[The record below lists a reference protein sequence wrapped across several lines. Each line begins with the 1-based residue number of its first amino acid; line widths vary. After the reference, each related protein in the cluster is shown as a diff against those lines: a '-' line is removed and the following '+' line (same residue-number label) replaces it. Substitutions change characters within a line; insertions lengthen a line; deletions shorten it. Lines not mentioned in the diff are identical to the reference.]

1 MRYLWLVLVL
11 VLVGCATKVPSFMV
25 VPQIFWPQN
34 AELQG
39 AQFSFSVVDMRPR
52 PQTLTIKQGSNEN
65 HYRTSNDVRLQ
76 LENTLTSALREKG
89 ANVDSQHGVQ
99 FKIQINQL
107 QANVL
112 QRPIDHQVVNQV
124 TLTVFIQSDNGT
136 FSKSYA
142 GDSNYTAP
150 FKVDLAAVERELRIL
165 TEQVL
170 NQLLQDPTWKDA
182 LN

>member
-1 MRYLWLVLVL
+1 MRYLWLILALVL
-11 VLVGCATKVPSFMV
+11 AGCATKVPSFMV
-25 VPQIFWPQN
+25 VPQVFWPQTT
-34 AELQG
+34 ELQG
-39 AQFSFSVVDMRPR
+39 AQFGFVVADMRPR
-52 PQTLTIKQGSNEN
+52 PQSLTIKQGSNEN

-76 LENTLTSALREKG
+76 LEQTIANALREKG
-89 ANVDSQHGVQ
+89 ANLDQQHSVQ
-99 FKIQINQL
+99 LKIQMNQL

-112 QRPIDHQVVNQV
+112 QRPLDHQVVNQV
-124 TLTVFIQSDNGT
+124 ALTVFIQSDNGT

-142 GDSNYTAP
+142 GDSSYTAP

-170 NQLLQDPTWKDA
+170 NQLLQDPTWKEA

>member
-1 MRYLWLVLVL
+1 MRYLLLIALLVLTS
-11 VLVGCATKVPSFMV
+11 CATKVPSFMV
-25 VPQIFWPQN
+25 VPQVFWPQ
-34 AELQG
+34 ATELQG
-39 AQFSFSVVDMRPR
+39 AQFSFGVVDMRPR
-52 PQTLTIKQGSNEN
+52 PQSLTIKQGNNEN

-76 LENTLTSALREKG
+76 LEETVANALRDKG
-89 ANVDSQHGVQ
+89 AIINNQHSVQ
-99 FKIQINQL
+99 LKIQMNQL

-112 QRPIDHQVVNQV
+112 QRPLDHQVVNQV
-124 TLTVFIQSDNGT
+124 ALTVFIQSDNGT

-142 GDSNYTAP
+142 GDSSYTAP

-170 NQLLQDPTWKDA
+170 NQLLQDPAWKAA

>member
-1 MRYLWLVLVL
+1 MRYLWLILALVL
-11 VLVGCATKVPSFMV
+11 AGCATKVPSFMV
-25 VPQIFWPQN
+25 VPQIFWPQTT
-34 AELQG
+34 ELQG
-39 AQFSFSVVDMRPR
+39 TQFGFAVADMRPR
-52 PQTLTIKQGSNEN
+52 PQSLTIKQGSNEN

-76 LENTLTSALREKG
+76 LEQTIANALREKG
-89 ANVDSQHGVQ
+89 ANLDQQHSVQ
-99 FKIQINQL
+99 LKIQMNQL

-112 QRPIDHQVVNQV
+112 QRPLDHQVVNQV
-124 TLTVFIQSDNGT
+124 ALTVFIQSDNGT

-142 GDSNYTAP
+142 GDSSYTAP

-170 NQLLQDPTWKDA
+170 NQLLQDPTWKEA